1 MKSERIDFEKLNN
14 TRDLGGLITKSGK
27 KIRKGRLFRSGI
39 LHKASESD
47 VGKLKS
53 LTELIIDFRSSK
65 ELIERPD
72 PSIESVTYAHL
83 PIIRELTE
91 GITREKEAS
100 VSVTK
105 KYAESPEGA
114 RQYMINIYKNFVIDE
129 FPLSNY
135 SKFIDLLLED
145 REKAILWHCTAGKDR
160 AGFGAVIIEE
170 ILGVDRDSIFEDYLY
185 TNECLKDEI
194 KIITLNLMYKN
205 NIDSQDIN
213 KTLLF
218 QKSIDCI
225 FGAKEEY
232 LLGLYEKIQEV
243 YKDFNGFLKDGLK
256 ISEAKQERLREL
268 YLE

>member
-1 MKSERIDFEKLNN
+1 MKSERIEFEKLNN

-39 LHKASESD
+39 LVKASDSD
-47 VGKLKS
+47 IKKLQN

-100 VSVTK
+100 VSVTR

-114 RQYMINIYKNFVIDE
+114 RQYMINIYKNFVIDDL
-129 FPLSNY
+129 PLGNY
-135 SKFIDLLLED
+135 SKFINLLLEE
-145 REKAILWHCTAGKDR
+145 REKGILWHCTAGKDR
-160 AGFGAVIIEE
+160 AGFGAVIVEE

-185 TNECLKDEI
+185 TNDCLKDEI
-194 KIITLNLMYKN
+194 KLITMHLMYKN
-205 NIDSQDIN
+205 NIDSHDIN

-218 QKSIDCI
+218 QNSIDYI
-225 FGAKEEY
+225 FGAKKEY
-232 LLGLYEKIQEV
+232 LLGLYEKIEEV
-243 YKDFNGFLKDGLK
+243 YNDFDGFLKDGLK
-256 ISEAKQERLREL
+256 ITEEQQARLREI